1 MDEANLSDLILV
13 PTELER
19 TAIES
24 KLRGIGERW
33 SIETIGFGVIAAG
46 VRTARLLTEYSPSRV
61 VLAGIAGLFG
71 PAGPGSSDASP
82 SEAGAS
88 EASASGDAAAFDLGD
103 AVWFDAVAIDG
114 IGVGQGDDYV
124 DAAAMGWRWDSGQD
138 EAGRLH
144 LELPAESKAALLL
157 TVCSGSA
164 NADDA
169 SRRARRFPDAVA
181 EDMESYAVAHACASG
196 GVPLSVVRGFSN
208 FVGRRDRS
216 QWKVDAALQSVA
228 EQLQRVID

>member
-24 KLRGIGERW
+24 ELRGIGERW

-71 PAGPGSSDASP
+71 PAGAGSSK
-82 SEAGAS
+82 
-88 EASASGDAAAFDLGD
+88 ASASGQAAAFDLGD
-103 AVWFDAVAIDG
+103 AVWFDSVAIDG
-114 IGVGQGDDYV
+114 IGVGQGDDHV
-124 DAAAMGWRWDSGQD
+124 DATEMGWRWDRGQD
-138 EAGRLH
+138 NAGRLH
-144 LELPAESKAALLL
+144 LEQPAESKSALLL

-164 NADDA
+164 NTADA
-169 SRRARRFPDAVA
+169 TRRARRFPDAVG
-181 EDMESYAVAHACASG
+181 EDMESYAVAHACASA
-196 GVPLSVVRGFSN
+196 GVPLSVIRGFSN

-216 QWKVDAALQSVA
+216 QWKVDVALQSVA